1 MFNFLDQLHSLDG
14 YDELSYK
21 FTLSYNNKKEI
32 NFDIYCVDASCGMKN
47 FLKIHPYSVILT
59 SGTLS
64 INMMENLLKVKFY
77 KTLNNKHVINND
89 QFLMNIITGRNYKD
103 YRFYYDNRNN
113 ESQIISLGKE
123 INNLAKTVKIGG
135 ILVFFQSYDFLE
147 KCHDLWSK
155 NNIFDELK
163 NTKDIIFDI
172 KQSDKNIEEKINI
185 AKDKKNLFL
194 FTVYRGKNS
203 EGINFKD
210 DAARMVICI
219 GIPYPNASDIRVK
232 LKKSFL
238 DEKNEKE
245 DTGYSSKDWYRE
257 EAYIAVNQSLGRL
270 IRHKNDYGIMICF
283 GKEFTR
289 NSLFSEWIKPNEESI
304 RLYNESDNK
313 YYKKLEDFLNYMNGK
328 FKPDE
333 NNIIQFE
340 QKNIEYE
347 ASDEEGKEDEDSMVE
362 IDKKYLED
370 EIIYDGDD
378 EQSNENE
385 ITIVKEIKES
395 EEEFQDEKS
404 NFNIIGHKTKRNKK
418 DE

>member
-1 MFNFLDQLHSLDG
+1 
-14 YDELSYK
+14 
-21 FTLSYNNKKEI
+21 
-32 NFDIYCVDASCGMKN
+32 
-47 FLKIHPYSVILT
+47 
-59 SGTLS
+59 
-64 INMMENLLKVKFY
+64 
-77 KTLNNKHVINND
+77 
-89 QFLMNIITGRNYKD
+89 
-103 YRFYYDNRNN
+103 
-113 ESQIISLGKE
+113 
-123 INNLAKTVKIGG
+123 
-135 ILVFFQSYDFLE
+135 
-147 KCHDLWSK
+147 
-155 NNIFDELK
+155 
-163 NTKDIIFDI
+163 
-172 KQSDKNIEEKINI
+172 
-185 AKDKKNLFL
+185 
-194 FTVYRGKNS
+194 
-203 EGINFKD
+203 
-210 DAARMVICI
+210 MVICI

-395 EEEFQDEKS
+395 EEEFQDENS
-404 NFNIIGHKTKRNKK
+404 NFNIIGHKTKRNK